1 MKARFN
7 IIKKAPIWIAISI
20 VLFLISIFLFFSN
33 ARYSEEFTG
42 WISLWIDKTVDNQK
56 EQANLEQYL
65 LENQYEVLKVSLET
79 VEGTTMFKINTKVDT
94 DEKVAELSEQIK
106 QYLLENNLISSTD
119 EIIEQTITWPSVG
132 SYMQKSAVTA
142 LIVWVIFIV
151 IYMLFSF
158 SAIRHYVSP
167 SILWIV
173 VAVVMIFDVVIPAWA
188 YGIWMWVNNTIQIDS
203 IFIIAILTVMW
214 YWINDTIIIFDR
226 IRENLQ
232 NRWTGKDVV
241 YGKVFEDSIRQTMK
255 RSVWTSFSTLLVVIS
270 MFIFGTGIM
279 KHFAF
284 TIWVGIIAATFAS
297 IFIATSL
304 VYILLGK
311 YKTEKGK
318 F

>member
-42 WISLWIDKTVDNQK
+42 GISLGIDKTVDNQK

-79 VEGTTMFKINTKVDT
+79 VEDTTMFKINTKVDT

-119 EIIEQTITWPSVG
+119 EIIEQTITGPSVG

-142 LIVWVIFIV
+142 LIVGVIFIV

-167 SILWIV
+167 SILGIV
-173 VAVVMIFDVVIPAWA
+173 VAVIMIFDVVIPAGA

-203 IFIIAILTVMW
+203 IFIIAILTVMG
-214 YWINDTIIIFDR
+214 YGINDTIIIFDR

-232 NRWTGKDVV
+232 NRGTGKDVV

-255 RSVWTSFSTLLVVIS
+255 RSVGTSFSTLLVVIS

-284 TIWVGIIAATFAS
+284 TIGVGIIAATFAS

-318 F
+318 L

>member
-20 VLFLISIFLFFSN
+20 VLFLISFFLFFSN

-42 WISLWIDKTVDNQK
+42 WISLWIDKIVDNQK

-79 VEGTTMFKINTKVDT
+79 VEDTTIFKINTKVDT

-158 SAIRHYVSP
+158 SAIRQYVSP

-173 VAVVMIFDVVIPAWA
+173 VAVIMIFDVVIPAWA

-241 YGKVFEDSIRQTMK
+241 YGKVFEDSIRQTIK